1 MNKINY
7 NKVFRIAVG
16 STLSYLICHI
26 SGLEYS
32 ASAAVITLLSI
43 QDSRR
48 ETVKD
53 VIKRVLSYF
62 YAMLSAYILFRLIGF
77 NEAAFLIFMALLVTV
92 SYLLDW
98 TNTLSSSTVVTTH
111 FLIEKTFAPSFVL
124 NETLLIII
132 GTAVALILNIF
143 FINNTKKAARDCEYI
158 ELDMSDMLKKIACY
172 IKKENIYDREWLDFI
187 YKKIE
192 ECHSRVIRNTY
203 SMDTKSNHYFLEY
216 LEMRKEQC
224 QAIERM
230 CRMLNKYAELHLP
243 MTEEICTL
251 LYKISNNIHDKS
263 TYKKDLAYAKDITAR
278 FEALPIPQNKKELN
292 AYNCVSEMLQELTFF
307 LELNYK
313 FVNQL
318 TEGELE
324 YYWKK

>member
-16 STLSYLICHI
+16 STLSYLICHL
-26 SGLEYS
+26 SGLSYS

-62 YAMLSAYILFRLIGF
+62 YAMLSAYILFNFIGF
-77 NEAAFLIFMALLVTV
+77 NEIAFFIFMALLVTV
-92 SYLLDW
+92 SYLLEW

-124 NETLLIII
+124 NEIMLIII
-132 GTAVALILNIF
+132 GTTIALVLNVF
-143 FINNTKKAARDCEYI
+143 FINKTKKAARDCEYI

-172 IKKENIYDREWLDFI
+172 IKKEYVYDKDWLNFI

-192 ECHSRVIRNTY
+192 ECHSNVIRNIY
-203 SMDTKSNHYFLEY
+203 NMDTKSNHYFLEY

-224 QAIERM
+224 QAIDRM
-230 CRMLNKYAELHLP
+230 CRMLNKYVALSLP
-243 MTEEICTL
+243 MTDEICSF
-251 LYKISNNIHDKS
+251 LYRISNNIHDKL
-263 TYKKDLAYAKDITAR
+263 TYKKDLAFAKDITVK
-278 FEALPIPQNKKELN
+278 FDSLPMPKNKNDLN
-292 AYNCVSEMLQELTFF
+292 AYNCVSEILQELTYF

-313 FVNQL
+313 FINQL
-318 TEGELE
+318 TAGELE